1 MIPREVIDEVVA
13 RSDIEQII
21 GSYVTLK
28 RAGSNLV
35 GICPFHNERSPS
47 FTVFPNDQS
56 PHFYCF
62 GCGAGGD
69 VVTFIRKIEN
79 LDYVSAIE
87 FLAARAGIEVHN
99 DSKNDTGGVSRRR
112 VLDMNREAARFFH
125 KCLYDPRYGGEA
137 LDYLSSKRALSGAT
151 IKHFGLG
158 YSPNDF
164 GLLTRYLRGLGYT
177 DEEMTAGFLC
187 GKSRQNGKT
196 YDYFRNRVMFPIIDV
211 AGNVVA
217 FGGRVMDDSKP
228 KYLNTSDTPAFKKSR
243 NLFALNF
250 AKAKCADRM
259 ILCEG
264 YMDVIALHA
273 AGFEN
278 AVATLGTAITEEHA
292 RIMAKYTKEVIICY
306 DSDEAGVK
314 AANKAMR
321 ILGGVGVEVRV
332 LKIDG
337 AKDPDEYIKKFGG
350 ARFSMLL
357 DKSSTGFE
365 FKSSAVLA
373 KYDITDQ
380 QGRLRAA
387 EELVKIISDYYSN
400 VEREIYIFKVAE
412 QLSLPADV
420 IKRDVERE
428 RAKRKKEQASEL
440 SRTAMASIRD
450 FGDRVNPDAAKNP
463 RAAAAEETVLGL
475 LLLDDAHREAAASG
489 RLGLTDADFFTEF
502 GRRAFGEICRLYLS
516 EGGFSFALLGESF
529 TPDEV
534 SRLER
539 CRKRREQLTQN
550 GADVLFAAA
559 EVLAGDRQKR
569 TADATVAQDLEA
581 RRRALAAQKK
591 KDKNAVSG
599 NN

>member
-1 MIPREVIDEVVA
+1 MIPREVVEEVIA
-13 RSDIEQII
+13 RSDIEQVI

-35 GICPFHNERSPS
+35 GICPFHNEKSPS
-47 FTVFPNDQS
+47 FTVFQHDQS

-79 LDYVSAIE
+79 LDYVAAVE
-87 FLAARAGIEVHN
+87 FLAARAGIEIPH
-99 DSKNDTGGVSRRR
+99 DGKTDRDAVSRKR
-112 VLDMNREAARFFH
+112 VLEMNRAAALFFH
-125 KCLYDPRYGGEA
+125 KCLYDPRYGSEA
-137 LDYLSSKRALSGAT
+137 LEYLSGKRALSGAT

-164 GLLTRYLRGLGYT
+164 GVLTSYLHGLGYT
-177 DEEMTAGFLC
+177 DEEMTAGFMC
-187 GKSRQNGKT
+187 GRSRTTNKL

-250 AKAKCADRM
+250 AKSHCAEKM

-306 DSDEAGVK
+306 DSDEAGIN

-321 ILGGVGVEVRV
+321 VLGGVGVEVRV
-332 LKIDG
+332 LRVEG
-337 AKDPDEYIKKFGG
+337 AKDPDEFIKKYGG
-350 ARFSMLL
+350 AKFSLL
-357 DKSSTGFE
+357 IDKSRTGFE
-365 FKSSAVLA
+365 FKSEAVLA
-373 KYDITDQ
+373 KYDINDQ

-387 EELVKIISDYYSN
+387 EELVRIISDYYSN
-400 VEREIYIFKVAE
+400 VEREIYIFRAAE
-412 QLSLPADV
+412 RLSLPADV

-428 RAKRKKEQASEL
+428 RARRKKEHSAEL
-440 SRTAMASIRD
+440 SRTAVASIRD

-463 RAAAAEETVLGL
+463 RAAAAEETIIGL
-475 LLLDDAHREAAASG
+475 LLIDDAHRKAAATG
-489 RLGLTDADFFTEF
+489 ALGLDADDFFTDF
-502 GRRAFGEICRLYLS
+502 GKRAFTEICRLYKS
-516 EGGFSFALLGESF
+516 EHGFDFSMLGENF
-529 TPDEV
+529 TADEM

-539 CRKRREQLTQN
+539 CRKRREQLSEN
-550 GADVLFAAA
+550 GAGVLEAAA
-559 EVLAGDRQKR
+559 GVLLRDRGKRGGDGSLSG
-569 TADATVAQDLEA
+569 DLEA
-581 RRRALAAQKK
+581 KRRALAAA
-591 KDKNAVSG
+591 KDKTPKNG

>member
-1 MIPREVIDEVVA
+1 MIPREVIEEIIA

-21 GSYVTLK
+21 SGYVSLK

-35 GICPFHNERSPS
+35 GVCPFHNEKSPS
-47 FTVFPNDQS
+47 FTVFANDQS

-87 FLAARAGIEVHN
+87 FLAARAGIAIPQDGSGER
-99 DSKNDTGGVSRRR
+99 DTVSRKRI
-112 VLDMNREAARFFH
+112 LDMNREAARFFH
-125 KCLYDPRYGGEA
+125 KCLYDPKYGRSA
-137 LDYLSSKRALSGAT
+137 LEYLSSERRLTGSV

-164 GLLTRYLRGLGYT
+164 GLLTSYLKGLGYT
-177 DEEMTAGFLC
+177 EEEMTVGFLC
-187 GKSRQNGKT
+187 GKSRNTGRP

-250 AKAKCADRM
+250 AKSKCADRM

-306 DSDEAGVK
+306 DSDEAGIN

-321 ILGGVGVEVRV
+321 ILGGVGVDVRV
-332 LKIDG
+332 LRVEG
-337 AKDPDEYIKKFGG
+337 AKDPDEFIKKYGG
-350 ARFSMLL
+350 SRFSLL
-357 DKSSTGFE
+357 IDKSRTGFE
-365 FKSSAVLA
+365 FKFEALLS
-373 KYDITDQ
+373 KYDINDQ
-380 QGRLRAA
+380 QGKLRCA
-387 EELVKIISDYYSN
+387 EETVRIIADYYSS
-400 VEREIYIFKVAE
+400 VEREIYIFRAAE
-412 QLSLPADV
+412 KLSLPTDV
-420 IKRDVERE
+420 LKNDVERE
-428 RAKRKKEQASEL
+428 RAMRRKEQKSEL
-440 SRTAMASIRD
+440 SRTAVATIRD
-450 FGDRVNPDAAKNP
+450 FGDKINPDAAKNP
-463 RAAAAEETVLGL
+463 RAAAAEETIIGL
-475 LLLDDAHREAAASG
+475 LLLDGSHRKAVTTGSVHVGE
-489 RLGLTDADFFTEF
+489 DDFFTEL
-502 GRRAFGEICRLYLS
+502 GRRAYREICAL
-516 EGGFSFALLGESF
+516 EGSDSGFSFTLLGECF
-529 TPDEV
+529 TTDEIG
-534 SRLER
+534 RLEQW
-539 CRKRREQLTQN
+539 RKRRERLSEN
-550 GADVLFAAA
+550 GLDVLREAVGVLTA
-559 EVLAGDRQKR
+559 ER
-569 TADATVAQDLEA
+569 
-581 RRRALAAQKK
+581 KK
-591 KDKNAVSG
+591 KEAPNDLLNDIIAKRQAVASAKDKSAKSG

>member
-1 MIPREVIDEVVA
+1 MIPRETIEEIIA

-35 GICPFHNERSPS
+35 GICPFHNEKSPS
-47 FTVFPNDQS
+47 FTVFANDQS

-79 LDYVSAIE
+79 LDYVAAIE
-87 FLAARAGIEVHN
+87 LLAARAGIEIPH
-99 DSKNDTGGVSRRR
+99 DGASAREAVSRKRI
-112 VLDMNREAARFFH
+112 LEMNRAAARFFH
-125 KCLYDPRYGGEA
+125 KCLYDPRYGKEA
-137 LDYLSSKRALSGAT
+137 INYLGGVRRLSGAV

-164 GLLTRYLRGLGYT
+164 GALTSYLRGLGYT
-177 DEEMTAGFLC
+177 DEEMSAGFLC
-187 GKSRQNGKT
+187 GKSVKNGKL

-250 AKAKCADRM
+250 AKGKCAEQM

-292 RIMAKYTKEVIICY
+292 RIMAKYTKKVIICY
-306 DSDEAGVK
+306 DSDEAGVN

-321 ILGGVGVEVRV
+321 VLGGVGVEVRV
-332 LKIDG
+332 LRVEG
-337 AKDPDEYIKKFGG
+337 AKDPDEYIKKYGG
-350 ARFSMLL
+350 AAFSNLI
-357 DKSSTGFE
+357 DKSRTGFE
-365 FKSSAVLA
+365 FKSEAVLS
-373 KYDITDQ
+373 KYDIGDQ
-380 QGRLRAA
+380 QGKLRAA
-387 EELVKIISDYYSN
+387 EELIKIIADYYSN
-400 VEREIYIFKVAE
+400 VERELYISRAAE
-412 QLSLPADV
+412 KLSLPADV

-428 RAKRKKEQASEL
+428 RVRRKREHDVEM
-440 SRTAMASIRD
+440 SRTASATIRD

-463 RAAAAEETVLGL
+463 RAASAEETVLGL
-475 LLLDDAHREAAASG
+475 LLLFDSHREEVTSG
-489 RLGLTDADFFTEF
+489 RVKLTDEDFFTDF
-502 GRRAFGEICRLYLS
+502 GRRAFNAVCELHKSDR
-516 EGGFSFALLGESF
+516 GFDFTLLGESF
-529 TPDEV
+529 SPDEI

-539 CRKRREQLTQN
+539 CRKRREQLSEN
-550 GADVLFAAA
+550 GLEVLAAAAGVLRSERAKNGEKGSLA
-559 EVLAGDRQKR
+559 EVL
-569 TADATVAQDLEA
+569 EA
-581 RRRALAAQKK
+581 KRRALAAM
-591 KDKNAVSG
+591 KDKNSKNG
-599 NN
+599 NNP

>member
-79 LDYVSAIE
+79 LDYVAAIE

-99 DSKNDTGGVSRRR
+99 DSKKDAGGVSRRR

-125 KCLYDPRYGGEA
+125 KCLYDPRCGGEA
-137 LDYLSSKRALSGAT
+137 LEYLSSKRALSGAT

-187 GKSRQNGKT
+187 GKSRQSGKT

-306 DSDEAGVK
+306 DSDEAGIK

-365 FKSSAVLA
+365 FRSSAVLA
-373 KYDITDQ
+373 KYDLTDQ

-400 VEREIYIFKVAE
+400 VEREIYIFRAAE

-440 SRTAMASIRD
+440 SRTAVASIRD

-489 RLGLTDADFFTEF
+489 RLGLTEADFFTEF
-502 GRRAFGEICRLYLS
+502 GRRAFGEICRIYRS
-516 EGGFSFALLGESF
+516 EGGFSFSLLGESF
-529 TPDEV
+529 SPDEV

-550 GADVLFAAA
+550 GAEVLFASAA
-559 EVLAGDRQKR
+559 VLSADRQKR
-569 TADATVAQDLEA
+569 AGDATVAEDLEA
-581 RRRALAAQKK
+581 RRRALAAKK
-591 KDKNAVSG
+591 EKG
-599 NN
+599 

>member
-1 MIPREVIDEVVA
+1 MIPREVIEEIVA

-28 RAGSNLV
+28 RAGANLV
-35 GICPFHNERSPS
+35 GICPFHNEKSPS
-47 FTVFPNDQS
+47 FTVFPHDQS

-79 LDYVSAIE
+79 LDYVAAIE
-87 FLAARAGIEVHN
+87 FLAARAGIEIPN
-99 DSKNDTGGVSRRR
+99 NGKSERGGVSRKRI
-112 VLDMNREAARFFH
+112 LEMNRAAALFFH
-125 KCLYDPRYGGEA
+125 KCLYDPRYGREA
-137 LDYLSSKRALSGAT
+137 LDYLAGKRALSGAT

-158 YSPNDF
+158 YSPNNF
-164 GLLTRYLRGLGYT
+164 GVLTSYLKGLGYT

-187 GKSRQNGKT
+187 GTSQKT
-196 YDYFRNRVMFPIIDV
+196 GRPYDYFRNRVMFPIIDV

-217 FGGRVMDDSKP
+217 FGGRVMDDSEP

-250 AKAKCADRM
+250 AKSHCAEKM

-306 DSDEAGVK
+306 DSDAAGIN

-321 ILGGVGVEVRV
+321 VLGGVGVEVRI
-332 LKIDG
+332 LKVEG
-337 AKDPDEYIKKFGG
+337 AKDPDEFIKKYGG
-350 ARFSMLL
+350 AKFSLL
-357 DKSSTGFE
+357 IDKSRTGFE
-365 FKSSAVLA
+365 FKCEAVLA

-387 EELVKIISDYYSN
+387 VELVKIIADYYSN
-400 VEREIYIFKVAE
+400 VEREIYIFRAAE
-412 QLSLPADV
+412 RLSLPADV

-428 RAKRKKEQASEL
+428 RARRRKEHAAEL
-440 SRTAMASIRD
+440 SRTAAASIRD

-463 RAAAAEETVLGL
+463 RAAAAEETLIGL
-475 LLLDDAHREAAASG
+475 LLIDDAHRRAAASG
-489 RLGLTDADFFTEF
+489 RLGLSADDFFTDF
-502 GRRAFGEICRLYLS
+502 GRRAYEEICRLYGT
-516 EGGFSFALLGESF
+516 EHGFDFSLLGESF
-529 TPDEV
+529 TADEM

-539 CRKRREQLTQN
+539 CRKRREQLTEN
-550 GADVLFAAA
+550 GAGVLAAAADVLKNDREKRSGESTLAGDLEAKRRAFAAA
-559 EVLAGDRQKR
+559 
-569 TADATVAQDLEA
+569 
-581 RRRALAAQKK
+581 
-591 KDKNAVSG
+591 KDKTSKNG

>member
-1 MIPREVIDEVVA
+1 MIPREVIEEVVA

-35 GICPFHNERSPS
+35 GLCPFHNEKSPS
-47 FTVFPNDQS
+47 FTVFPNDQH

-69 VVTFIRKIEN
+69 VVTFIRKAEN
-79 LDYVSAIE
+79 LDYVAAIE
-87 FLAARAGIEVHN
+87 FLAARAGIEIPHDEAASR
-99 DSKNDTGGVSRRR
+99 DSVSRKRI
-112 VLDMNREAARFFH
+112 LEMNRAAALFFH
-125 KCLYDPRYGGEA
+125 KCLYDPRYGKEA
-137 LDYLSSKRALSGAT
+137 LEYLTGTRQLTGAT

-164 GLLTRYLRGLGYT
+164 GILTSYLKRLGYT
-177 DEEMTAGFLC
+177 EEEMTAGFLC
-187 GKSRQNGKT
+187 GISQKT
-196 YDYFRNRVMFPIIDV
+196 GRPYDYFRNRVMFPIIDV

-250 AKAKCADRM
+250 AKGKCTEKM

-306 DSDEAGVK
+306 DSDEPGIR

-321 ILGGVGVEVRV
+321 VLGSVGVEVRV
-332 LKIDG
+332 LRVEG
-337 AKDPDEYIKKFGG
+337 AKDPDEFIKKYGG
-350 ARFSMLL
+350 PRFSLL
-357 DKSSTGFE
+357 IDKSRTGFE
-365 FKSSAVLA
+365 FKSESVLS
-373 KYDITDQ
+373 KYDVKDQ

-387 EELVKIISDYYSN
+387 EELVKIIADYYSN
-400 VEREIYIFKVAE
+400 VEREIYIFRAAE
-412 QLSLPADV
+412 KLALPADV
-420 IKRDVERE
+420 IRNDVERE
-428 RAKRKKEQASEL
+428 RARRRKENAAEL
-440 SRTAMASIRD
+440 SRRATASIRD

-463 RAAAAEETVLGL
+463 RAAVAEETVLGL
-475 LLLDDAHREAAASG
+475 LLLDDSHRRLASSG
-489 RLGLTDADFFTEF
+489 KLGLTADDFFTAL
-502 GRRAFGEICRLYLS
+502 GKRAYGDICRMEES
-516 EGGFSFALLGESF
+516 DHGFDFSMLGEDFS
-529 TPDEV
+529 TDEMG
-534 SRLER
+534 RLER
-539 CRKRREQLTQN
+539 CRKRREQLSEN
-550 GADVLFAAA
+550 GTDVLTAAADVLRA
-559 EVLAGDRQKR
+559 EHAKGSSGSLSG
-569 TADATVAQDLEA
+569 DLEA
-581 RRRALAAQKK
+581 KRRALALS
-591 KDKNAVSG
+591 KDKTPGNG

>member
-1 MIPREVIDEVVA
+1 MIPRETIEEIVA

-28 RAGSNLV
+28 CAGSNLV
-35 GICPFHNERSPS
+35 GICPFHNEKSPS
-47 FTVFPNDQS
+47 FTVFANDQS

-79 LDYVSAIE
+79 LDYVAAIE
-87 FLAARAGIEVHN
+87 FLAAKAGIEIPR
-99 DSKNDTGGVSRRR
+99 DATEAREAVSRKR
-112 VLDMNREAARFFH
+112 VLDMNRAAAKFYH
-125 KCLYDPRYGGEA
+125 KCLYDPKYGGAA
-137 LDYLSSKRALSGAT
+137 LEYLCGTRQLSGSV

-164 GLLTRYLRGLGYT
+164 GMLTSYLKSLGYT
-177 DEEMTAGFLC
+177 EEEMTAGFLC
-187 GKSRQNGKT
+187 GKSAKSGRH

-250 AKAKCADRM
+250 AKSKCAERM

-306 DSDEAGVK
+306 DSDDAGVN

-321 ILGGVGVEVRV
+321 VLGGVGVNVRV
-332 LKIDG
+332 LKVEG
-337 AKDPDEYIKKFGG
+337 AKDPDEYIKKYGG
-350 ARFSMLL
+350 ASFSNLI
-357 DKSSTGFE
+357 DRSRTGFE
-365 FKSSAVLA
+365 FKSEAVFA
-373 KYDITDQ
+373 KYDIKDQ
-380 QGRLRAA
+380 QGRLKAA
-387 EELVKIISDYYSN
+387 EELVKIISEYYSS
-400 VEREIYIFKVAE
+400 VEREIYISRAAE
-412 QLSLPADV
+412 KLALPADV
-420 IKRDVERE
+420 IKRDVEHE
-428 RAKRKKEQASEL
+428 RALRKKEHSAEL
-440 SRTAMASIRD
+440 SRAASASIRD

-463 RAAAAEETVLGL
+463 RAASAEETVLGL
-475 LLLDDAHREAAASG
+475 LLLYESHREAVMSG
-489 RLGLTDADFFTEF
+489 KVRLESGDFFTDL
-502 GRRAFGEICRLYLS
+502 GRRAFDAICALHGSDR
-516 EGGFSFALLGESF
+516 GFDFTLLGESF
-529 TPDEV
+529 STDEI

-539 CRKRREQLTQN
+539 CRKRREQLSEN
-550 GADVLFAAA
+550 GLDVLEAAA
-559 EVLAGDRQKR
+559 EVLRREHTKDSENVSL
-569 TADATVAQDLEA
+569 ADELEA
-581 RRRALAAQKK
+581 KRRALAAL
-591 KDKNAVSG
+591 KDKNAKTG
-599 NN
+599 NNL